1 MVLALCGCGL
11 VGLVHFGV
19 LDVSRPGRL
28 KKAPKGAFFVD
39 ADIEEVAF
47 KEVARE
53 GESSSSGNPRG
64 LDIAQFPSQQNTD
77 KEHNGKADAKC
88 QGFGHAP

>member
-39 ADIEEVAF
+39 ADIEEVAL
-47 KEVARE
+47 KEAARE
-53 GESSSSGNPRG
+53 GR
-64 LDIAQFPSQQNTD
+64 Q
-77 KEHNGKADAKC
+77 
-88 QGFGHAP
+88 APAGIPEGWI